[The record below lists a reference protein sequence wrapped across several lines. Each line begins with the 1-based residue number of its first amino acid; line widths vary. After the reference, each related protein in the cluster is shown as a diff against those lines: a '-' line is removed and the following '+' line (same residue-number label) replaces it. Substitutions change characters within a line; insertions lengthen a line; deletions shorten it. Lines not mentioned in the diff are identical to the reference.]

1 MESVVK
7 LYSLPYSNVKT
18 YGAALLFV
26 VGNIALPQLFH
37 SSIVPFGASGR
48 DDMVAHLFLH
58 LGRRLQVRL
67 EGRFAYRY
75 RFSVDKFGIVR
86 HARSGGASGHLAEV
100 RPVSC
105 RCRLRGPSF
114 PKSVGVGSVGCSVIL
129 SMCRH
134 FGRMGILC
142 RQLPCSRPGFS
153 HRHPRHVAPSLRRL
167 CLHPLFD

>member
-37 SSIVPFGASGR
+37 L
-48 DDMVAHLFLH
+48 DMVAHLFLH
-58 LGRRLQVRL
+58 SGRRLQVRL
-67 EGRFAYRY
+67 EGWFAYRY

-86 HARSGGASGHLAEV
+86 HACSGGASGYLVEV
-100 RPVSC
+100 RPAGCWC
-105 RCRLRGPSF
+105 RVRGSSF
-114 PKSVGVGSVGCSVIL
+114 PKGIGIGSVGCRVIL

-142 RQLPCSRPGFS
+142 R
-153 HRHPRHVAPSLRRL
+153 
-167 CLHPLFD
+167 